1 MKSKPAFDWKF
12 RNGQAAL
19 VAMVLALFFFFMGY
33 ATTSSAHADLSTC
46 RTYLAQ
52 SNVMRMFYIK
62 GLIDGYAV
70 ALSQLKAYAIR
81 EKNDPRPATVISGL
95 ATAAAA
101 MEESMGPVGKLT
113 IGAVRE
119 MLDTECAKS
128 PNKRVV
134 EAFVNIMVQLN

>member
-19 VAMVLALFFFFMGY
+19 VAMVLALFFFFTGY
-33 ATTSSAHADLSTC
+33 ATTSSAQADLSTC

-81 EKNDPRPATVISGL
+81 EKNVFSQRTDIF
-95 ATAAAA
+95 
-101 MEESMGPVGKLT
+101 
-113 IGAVRE
+113 
-119 MLDTECAKS
+119 AKS
-128 PNKRVV
+128 HI
-134 EAFVNIMVQLN
+134 A